1 MARFLLAIVLFIS
14 TLVPCQA
21 LVLGAEQ
28 PSLYLPTLADK
39 RIGLVVNQSSRVKQQ
54 HLVDFLIAHNV
65 NVTAIYAP
73 EHGFRGDKGAG
84 ENIDDQRDA
93 KTGLPIYSLYGDTRK
108 PTDNMLANVD
118 VLLFDIQDVG
128 VRFYTYISTLHYV
141 IEAASEN
148 AKQVIVLDRPNP
160 NISFVDGPILDTDF
174 ASFVGMHPIPVLHG
188 MTVGEL
194 ALMMVGQ
201 GWIHTTED
209 FQLSVIPMRD
219 YSRETPYNLPIQP
232 SPNLPNAQS
241 IKLYP
246 SLCFFE
252 PTTFSIGRGTVF
264 PFQVIGHPVLEIGDF
279 EFTPVSMPQSAP
291 KPKHQD
297 TRLMGLDLR
306 EFDAEGLSLSW
317 LVDLYQHS
325 KAANQPFFTSTSFF
339 DKLAGTDQLRHALEA
354 GLDEASIRAQWAPG
368 LAQFRRDRAPYL
380 LYPND

>member
-14 TLVPCQA
+14 ILVPCQA
-21 LVLGAEQ
+21 LILGAEQ
-28 PSLYLPTLADK
+28 PSLYLPKLADK
-39 RIGLVVNQSSRVKQQ
+39 RVGLVVNQSSRVKEQ

-108 PTDNMLANVD
+108 PTADMLANVD

-188 MTVGEL
+188 MTVAEL
-194 ALMMVGQ
+194 AQMMVGEQ
-201 GWIHTTED
+201 WVSTTSV
-209 FQLSVIPMRD
+209 FQLDVIAMRD
-219 YSRETPYNLPIQP
+219 YTRKTTYDLPIAP

-252 PTTFSIGRGTVF
+252 PTHFSIGRGTAF
-264 PFQVIGHPVLEIGDF
+264 PFQVIGHPRLKIGEF
-279 EFTPVSMPQSAP
+279 GFTPVSLPHSAP
-291 KPKHQD
+291 TPKHQD
-297 TRLMGLDLR
+297 IPLYGIDLR
-306 EFDAEGLSLSW
+306 EVPMLGLSLKW
-317 LVDLYQHS
+317 LIAMYRQS
-325 KAANQPFFTSTSFF
+325 EQANESFFSSPQFF
-339 DKLAGTDQLRHALEA
+339 DKLAGTDQLRLALQSGKSEQQ
-354 GLDEASIRAQWAPG
+354 IRSQWAQG
-368 LAQFRRDRAPYL
+368 LTQFKQDRTPYL
-380 LYPND
+380 LYAND